1 MKLVIIGNGFDLGCG
16 LPTSYKDF
24 FNFLKGVESDKF
36 LKIDDFLNNRKFRSC
51 SEETYLENKKQKT
64 FIYTGSLGKNPRILA
79 EEKFHET
86 LKSDIRFVKDEFVSF
101 ASQLFEL
108 NVNFWELYFWRL
120 SKIKVKQHENWFEIE
135 NQIKDLLLI
144 FETNG
149 KADYGFI
156 FQDVSTLLKIDRLN
170 YDDDSDFENVLS
182 KTNYDSKIDALL
194 KSYLDV
200 IIKHHENDKYF
211 ALLIELQKFETQFRS
226 YIEFLMSTYVSGNRS
241 NLLIYRNNFLEL
253 IPSESKD
260 LEFSVLNFNYSSFSD
275 AENMSDSKLT
285 LEFQRKKQALK
296 IYETNVHGNYKRTT
310 IFGIDQNKVETNSNA
325 YQFTKTF
332 RKMNEQEKLLSHS
345 LPNQSEINEII
356 FFGHSLSE
364 ADYSYFQSIFDY
376 YDIYHSEVKLSFLYS
391 EYGDESGHVGIR
403 RRQIKNVTNL
413 IRNYGDTMD
422 NQNHGR
428 NLVHKLL
435 LENRLSYRIVKLKE
449 IKLVE
454 NGKQKR
460 SDL

>member
-51 SEETYLENKKQKT
+51 SEEAYVGNKKQKS
-64 FIYTGSLGKNPRILA
+64 FMYSGPLDRNPRILA
-79 EEKFHET
+79 ENKLNESIK
-86 LKSDIRFVKDEFVSF
+86 LDISFVKNEFVSF
-101 ASQLFEL
+101 AKQLFEL
-108 NVNFWELYFWRL
+108 DVNFWELFFWRL
-120 SKIKVKQHENWFEIE
+120 SLKQDKPHDNWFEIE
-135 NQIKDLLLI
+135 NQIGDFLI
-144 FETNG
+144 NYEKNSSANYEFL
-149 KADYGFI
+149 
-156 FQDVSTLLKIDRLN
+156 FQDVSSLLKINRLN
-170 YDDDSDFENVLS
+170 YDDDSDFENILS
-182 KTNYDSKIDALL
+182 KTNYESKFDALL

-200 IIKHHENDKYF
+200 IIKYHENDKFF
-211 ALLIELQKFETQFRS
+211 ALLVELQKFESLFRS
-226 YIEFLMSTYVSGNRS
+226 YIDLLMSTYVSWNRG

-260 LEFSVLNFNYSSFSD
+260 IEFNVLNFNYSSFSD
-275 AENMSDSKLT
+275 AANMSDGKLT
-285 LEFQRKKQALK
+285 LEFQRKKQVLK

-310 IFGIDQNKVETNSNA
+310 IFGIDQNKVETSSNV

-332 RKMNEQEKLLSHS
+332 RKMNEQENILSHS
-345 LPNQSEINEII
+345 LPNQIEINEII
-356 FFGHSLSE
+356 FYAHSLSE

-376 YDIYHSEVKLSFLYS
+376 YDIYHSQVKLSFLYS
-391 EYGDESGHVGIR
+391 EYGEDSGFVGLRRKQIR
-403 RRQIKNVTNL
+403 NVTNL
-413 IRNYGDTMD
+413 IREYGKTMD
-422 NQNHGR
+422 NQDHGR

-435 LENRLSYRIVKLKE
+435 LENRLSYRVVKLKE
-449 IKLVE
+449 IRLVE

>member
-226 YIEFLMSTYVSGNRS
+226 YIESG
-241 NLLIYRNNFLEL
+241 LI
-253 IPSESKD
+253 
-260 LEFSVLNFNYSSFSD
+260 
-275 AENMSDSKLT
+275 
-285 LEFQRKKQALK
+285 
-296 IYETNVHGNYKRTT
+296 G
-310 IFGIDQNKVETNSNA
+310 
-325 YQFTKTF
+325 
-332 RKMNEQEKLLSHS
+332 
-345 LPNQSEINEII
+345 
-356 FFGHSLSE
+356 
-364 ADYSYFQSIFDY
+364 
-376 YDIYHSEVKLSFLYS
+376 
-391 EYGDESGHVGIR
+391 
-403 RRQIKNVTNL
+403 
-413 IRNYGDTMD
+413 
-422 NQNHGR
+422 NQN
-428 NLVHKLL
+428 NVLP
-435 LENRLSYRIVKLKE
+435 SFF
-449 IKLVE
+449 
-454 NGKQKR
+454 
-460 SDL
+460 